1 MKSAAD
7 RNAETRARRRAIGMR
22 SMETVLYERE
32 IATLDRIKQQLG
44 LASRSDAIRL
54 LMTKVDPDMLTP
66 ADAAVLKESAR

>member
-1 MKSAAD
+1 
-7 RNAETRARRRAIGMR
+7 MR